1 MKIYVVTKG
10 CYSDYHI
17 IAATTDEKKA
27 QEIKNRFDE
36 DCDPADIEIFDDA
49 DICMRDI
56 YSVYFKYDM
65 AYRAEKRQPNDDYA
79 ASLVNT
85 VYTHG
90 KPLEGRGVVYVAAD
104 SEDEAFKIACEK
116 WAQHKAKEAGI
127 A

>member
-36 DCDPADIEIFDDA
+36 DYDTADIEIFEDA

-65 AYRAEKRQPNDDYA
+65 AYRAEKRRPNDDYA
-79 ASLVNT
+79 ATNINEVHTYGEKSKGT
-85 VYTHG
+85 
-90 KPLEGRGVVYVAAD
+90 GVVYVAAD

-116 WAQHKAKEAGI
+116 WAQYKAKEAGI